1 MPLLH
6 WVQSGRRPSENH
18 RSLPRQTLFW
28 WWRQAPATSSLCPS
42 VLRTLPTIHE
52 IPTPHPCTAPRDTP
66 RDGGQV
72 SPAKGNVWTGKRTGV
87 MVLVSTP
94 WGASSP
100 LSLLTYGTIAGS

>member
-52 IPTPHPCTAPRDTP
+52 IPTPHPCTAPEIHPGMGVRYP
-66 RDGGQV
+66 QLRGMYGLEYKQV
-72 SPAKGNVWTGKRTGV
+72 SWC
-87 MVLVSTP
+87 
-94 WGASSP
+94 
-100 LSLLTYGTIAGS
+100 